1 LDLVVFSIFPSF
13 FSDLDARRD
22 AAGGMYI

>member
-1 LDLVVFSIFPSF
+1 LDLVIFSIFPSF